1 LKGHYDEAT
10 LADYLESPDT
20 FGERAALERHVAS
33 CRQCR
38 ELLGELRELEA
49 ALQSGELWDVADA
62 IRQERDAPEA
72 ISSLAASLAHEER
85 LAAQRLGRI
94 VESPI
99 VFRRANVAA
108 RAELHNAGAVRFLCA
123 QSRALRERQPM
134 HALTLADAAIALCD
148 RLPPERYPPTMVAE
162 LRGGAWLERANALRF
177 LGRFAEALDALDIAE
192 SAYVRTPVATF
203 SLALVQYLRS
213 VIFFE
218 TERLDEATRLAR
230 GAARVF
236 RQFGEDARYL
246 HAKIV
251 EAGVLFHRS
260 RFADALALFT
270 SLVDPAKEL
279 GDVPTI
285 ARLYGNI
292 ANALL
297 GLQRRSDACGYFA
310 QALSLYE
317 ALGLETEKIRTR
329 WSLGRLMVSAGQA
342 DDGVARLREAKREFE
357 ALGLTNEAAQVT
369 LDVVEA
375 LLATGGEGAE
385 VARLCAGL
393 VESFVAAGMTG
404 NGLTAL
410 GYLREAVASGDA
422 DRGLVEQ
429 VRAYLA
435 AGPETDQP
443 FVRRRDP

>member
-1 LKGHYDEAT
+1 LNGHYDEAT
-10 LADYLESPDT
+10 LADYLESPEG
-20 FGERAALERHVAS
+20 FAERVALERHVAACPV
-33 CRQCR
+33 CRH
-38 ELLGELRELEA
+38 LLDELRELEA
-49 ALQSGELWDVADA
+49 ALQSGELWEVADA
-62 IRQERDAPEA
+62 VRRDRDAPEA
-72 ISSLAASLAHEER
+72 ISTLAAELLQEER
-85 LAAQRLGRI
+85 LAAQRLARI
-94 VESPI
+94 VDSPI
-99 VFRRANVAA
+99 MFRRANVAA
-108 RAELHNAGAVRFLCA
+108 HAELHNAGAVRFLCA
-123 QSRALRERQPM
+123 QSRLFREKQPM
-134 HALTLADAAIALCD
+134 HALMLADAAVALCD
-148 RLPPERYPPTMVAE
+148 RLPAERYPPTMVAE

-192 SAYVRTPVATF
+192 NAYARTPVATF
-203 SLALVQYLRS
+203 SLALVQYLRA

-236 RQFGEDARYL
+236 RQFGEDERYL

-251 EAGVLFHRS
+251 EAGVLFHRN

-270 SLVDPAKEL
+270 SLVAPAKEL

-292 ANALL
+292 ANCLL
-297 GLQRRSDACGYFA
+297 GLQRRSDASGYFA

-317 ALGLETEKIRTR
+317 ALGLTTEKIRTR
-329 WSLGRLMVSAGQA
+329 WSLGRLMVSAGKV
-342 DDGVARLREAKREFE
+342 DDGVARLREAKHEFE

-375 LLATGGEGAE
+375 LLATGGDGAE

-393 VESFVAAGMTG
+393 VESFVAVGMTG

-435 AGPETDQP
+435 AGPATDRP
-443 FVRRRDP
+443 FVPKRDP

>member
-1 LKGHYDEAT
+1 MNGHYDEAT
-10 LADYLESPDT
+10 LADYLESPDA
-20 FGERAALERHVAS
+20 FAERAGLERHLAA
-33 CRQCR
+33 CRRCR
-38 ELLGELRELEA
+38 NLLDDLRELEA
-49 ALQSGELWDVADA
+49 ALQSGEMWEAADA
-62 IRQERDAPEA
+62 VAQERDAPDA
-72 ISSLAASLAHEER
+72 ISSLAAALQREER
-85 LAAQRLGRI
+85 LAAQRLARI

-99 VFRRANVAA
+99 MFRRANAAA
-108 RAELHNAGAVRFLCA
+108 RTELQNAGAVRFLCA
-123 QSRALRERQPM
+123 QSRALREKQPM
-134 HALTLADAAIALCD
+134 HALTLADAAVALCD
-148 RLPPERYPPTMVAE
+148 RLPEERYPPSMTAE

-192 SAYVRTPVATF
+192 NAYARTPVATF

-230 GAARVF
+230 RAARVF
-236 RQFGEDARYL
+236 RQFGEDERFL

-251 EAGVLFHRS
+251 EGGVLFHRN

-270 SLVDPAKEL
+270 SLVGPAKEL

-297 GLQRRSDACGYFA
+297 GLQRLSDACGYFA

-329 WSLGRLMVSAGQA
+329 WSLGRLMVSAGKTA
-342 DDGVARLREAKREFE
+342 EGVGRLREVKREFE
-357 ALGLTNEAAQVT
+357 ALGLTNEAALAT

-375 LLATGGEGAE
+375 LLASGGDGAE
-385 VARLCAGL
+385 AARLCAGL

-410 GYLREAVASGDA
+410 GYLREAVASGRA
-422 DRGLVEQ
+422 DHGLVEQ
-429 VRAYLA
+429 VRACIA
-435 AGPETDQP
+435 AGPEAGRP
-443 FVRRRDP
+443 FVPPDEP